1 MPTAGLEH
9 PEETGY
15 FRLRPA
21 ASLMPSHLHTPTLG
35 DISLAVI
42 GPTVGA
48 ATRRL
53 S

>member
-1 MPTAGLEH
+1 MSTAGLERTD
-9 PEETGY
+9 ETGY
-15 FRLRPA
+15 FRPRPA
-21 ASLMPSHLHTPTLG
+21 GTLIPSHLHIVSLG

-42 GPTVGA
+42 GPIVGA